1 MKTEVLRAVG
11 IWVDSDRVSSL
22 KNFSVML
29 YKGEVT
35 GMLGLVGSGI
45 TVVADVLSGRKKMEK
60 GCVYMGNTPV
70 QIKGMWQA
78 EKLGIYVVSEKNDF
92 SGTSKAGRKFMSI
105 STDGLCRFEISFR
118 ETIKQD
124 TSVYGRIAYQ
134 AAASGISFQ
143 IMQF

>member
-45 TVVADVLSGRKKMEK
+45 TVVADALSGRKKLEK
-60 GCVYMGNTPV
+60 GCIYKMCIRDRYRPGN
-70 QIKGMWQA
+70 
-78 EKLGIYVVSEKNDF
+78 
-92 SGTSKAGRKFMSI
+92 RK
-105 STDGLCRFEISFR
+105 
-118 ETIKQD
+118 Q
-124 TSVYGRIAYQ
+124 Q
-134 AAASGISFQ
+134 
-143 IMQF
+143 

>member
-78 EKLGIYVVSEKNDF
+78 EKLGIYVVS
-92 SGTSKAGRKFMSI
+92 
-105 STDGLCRFEISFR
+105 
-118 ETIKQD
+118 
-124 TSVYGRIAYQ
+124 
-134 AAASGISFQ
+134 
-143 IMQF
+143 

>member
-45 TVVADVLSGRKKMEK
+45 TVVADALSGRKKLEK
-60 GCVYMGNTPV
+60 GCIYMGNV
-70 QIKGMWQA
+70 AGRKIGN
-78 EKLGIYVVSEKNDF
+78 LCGVRKNDF

-134 AAASGISFQ
+134 AAASGISKK
-143 IMQF
+143 IM